1 MRFRGILW
9 FSALGTQTI
18 LPEGKRDS
26 HDDRFNCGV
35 SYGVVPTAMNGG
47 RRRFLTRALG
57 ASAALVLGF
66 SGAEA
71 SKGKQRQIV
80 PSKTQVQSRSRPIKA
95 DKTALVHFDTAPFP
109 YHGMMPGSNTPFLN
123 INEAGRKGHSTGSGR
138 VYWEDQTYNDD
149 RVLLHIPKGFDI
161 RRPALMLVFFHGH
174 GATLERDVLARQKVP
189 AQISA
194 SNANVVLVAPQLAVD
209 ARDSSAGK
217 FWQPGAFGRFIGEA
231 GQQLARLH
239 GDRKSL
245 RTFASMPIVIVAY
258 SGGYVAAAT
267 AIERGGLKKRVRGV
281 VLLDS
286 LYGDLDKFAHWIEAD
301 PTAFFVSVYLGSTR
315 NQNAQLEGILA
326 AHDVDVSPEINTRL
340 ATGGV
345 AVVPGGD
352 GRHRD
357 LVTHAW
363 VDDPIIDI
371 LQRLPEYRR

>member
-1 MRFRGILW
+1 MPGT
-9 FSALGTQTI
+9 AL
-18 LPEGKRDS
+18 K
-26 HDDRFNCGV
+26 F
-35 SYGVVPTAMNGG
+35 G
-47 RRRFLTRALG
+47 RRSVLA
-57 ASAALVLGF
+57 AALVLGLACLLRTGNA
-66 SGAEA
+66 GAA
-71 SKGKQRQIV
+71 IKAAKQRPIA
-80 PSKTQVQSRSRPIKA
+80 PSKTQVQSRSEPLKA
-95 DKTALVHFDTAPFP
+95 TKTALVPFDTAPFP
-109 YHGMMPGSNTPFLN
+109 YHGTMPGSDAPFLN
-123 INEAGRKGHSTGSGR
+123 VVEAGRKGHRTGSGR
-138 VYWEDQTYNDD
+138 VYWEDQTYSDN

-174 GATLERDVLARQKVP
+174 GATLQRDVLARQKVP
-189 AQISA
+189 GQVSA

-209 ARDSSAGK
+209 AIDSSAGK

-258 SGGYVAAAT
+258 SGGYVAAAS

-301 PTAFFVSVYLGSTR
+301 PSAFFVSVYLGSTR
-315 NQNAQLEGILA
+315 NQNAQLEDILA

-340 ATGGV
+340 ASGGV

-352 GRHRD
+352 VRHRD

-363 VDDPIIDI
+363 VDYPIIDI
-371 LQRLPEYRR
+371 LKRLPEYKR

>member
-1 MRFRGILW
+1 MA
-9 FSALGTQTI
+9 SAVM
-18 LPEGKRDS
+18 
-26 HDDRFNCGV
+26 DR
-35 SYGVVPTAMNGG
+35 G
-47 RRRFLTRALG
+47 RRRFLARALSAG
-57 ASAALVLGF
+57 AAWTLGLSAA
-66 SGAEA
+66 AA
-71 SKGKQRQIV
+71 STGRQRPIV
-80 PSKTQVQSRSRPIKA
+80 PSKTLVQSRSRPTKV

-109 YHGMMPGSNTPFLN
+109 YRGTMPGSNAPFLN
-123 INEAGRKGHSTGSGR
+123 VNENGRLGHRTGSGR
-138 VYWEDQTYNDD
+138 VYWQDETYNDN

-194 SNANVVLVAPQLAVD
+194 SNANVVLVAPQLAID

-231 GQQLARLH
+231 GQHLARMF
-239 GDRKSL
+239 GDRKAL
-245 RTFASMPIVIVAY
+245 RTFASMPIIVVAY
-258 SGGYVAAAT
+258 SGGYVAAAS

-286 LYGDLDKFAHWIEAD
+286 LYGDLDKFANWIEAD
-301 PTAFFVSVYLGSTR
+301 PSAFFVSVYLSSTR
-315 NQNAQLEGILA
+315 NQNAQLEDILA
-326 AHDVDVSPEINTRL
+326 AHDVDVSGQINTRL
-340 ATGGV
+340 ASGGV
-345 AVVPGGD
+345 AVVPGGG

-363 VDDPIIDI
+363 VDYPIIDL